1 MSTLGIKRLFF
12 GFSIIIVFLVLS
24 LIRLYPLLTQEEN
37 TLSVLNGILM
47 LNIKNTD
54 LYEYDFDSSFT
65 YYLTKT
71 KNGFEPIILLVEN
84 DGWNFIDQAGSGFI
98 FEKST
103 DDKEKLTVGT
113 VQFSRYYRLWT
124 LPKATN

>member
-1 MSTLGIKRLFF
+1 MSTLRNKRLFF
-12 GFSIIIVFLVLS
+12 GFSIIIIFLVLS

-37 TLSVLNGILM
+37 TLSVLSGILM

-54 LYEYDFDSSFT
+54 LYEYDSDSSFN

-71 KNGFEPIILLVEN
+71 QNGFEPIKLLVEN
-84 DGWNFIDQAGSGFI
+84 DGWNLNDQAGSGFI
-98 FEKST
+98 FENST

-113 VQFSRYYRLWT
+113 IQFSRYYRLWT
-124 LPKATN
+124 VPKTAK